1 MTCISAPF
9 SRSGDKRPPL
19 PTREQPTTGTSE
31 TVRVSDLIR
40 DSKLETHFLPGETV
54 HTFQESDSISGRRLV
69 TRSEHWRRQRR
80 IGGGGFGSVWL
91 ETRTKGGSPRLA
103 QDVGTV
109 RAVKQIDMDTRLG
122 SIDYKLYDRELEA
135 IAKFSHSR
143 VSLRKSLHYEIY

>member
-1 MTCISAPF
+1 MA
-9 SRSGDKRPPL
+9 
-19 PTREQPTTGTSE
+19 
-31 TVRVSDLIR
+31 RVSDLIR

-54 HTFQESDSISGRRLV
+54 HTFQESDPISGRRLV

-91 ETRTKGGSPRLA
+91 EERTKGGRLR
-103 QDVGTV
+103 QDAGAV

-143 VSLRKSLHYEIY
+143 VGIRWMLYYEIY